1 MLIIMR
7 KDSTPEQCQRVEEA
21 IRQMG
26 FAPLRVPGADRTAI
40 CVTGNKGPV
49 ESAFL
54 SRLPGVFECMP
65 VTKPYKLV
73 SREVHPQDT
82 VLDVSGVKLGGPEPT
97 LIAGPCSVET
107 ESRTLE
113 VARQVKKCGAHMFRA
128 GAFKPR
134 TSPYSF
140 QGLGGEGLVT
150 LRRVRQEVG
159 LPVVSEVVD
168 TDSAEAVAECVDVL
182 QVGARNMQNF
192 SLLKKLADLGKP
204 VLLKRGMAATLDE
217 WLMAAEYIL
226 AGGNHRVVLCERGVR
241 TFNNHSRN
249 TLDLNVVP
257 LVRQVSH
264 LPVLVDPSH
273 GVGNRERVRPLAR
286 AALAAGAH
294 GLLIEVHT
302 HPEMSYSDA
311 GQTIDIET
319 FRGLVRDAD
328 LLRQLPPLFENW
340 PTLPKKKTGPLS

>member
-1 MLIIMR
+1 MLIILR
-7 KDSTPEQCQRVEEA
+7 KDSTQEQWEGVEEA
-21 IRQMG
+21 VRRMG

-49 ESAFL
+49 DSSLL
-54 SRLPGVFECMP
+54 SQMPGVLECIP

-73 SREVHPQDT
+73 SREVHPEDT
-82 VLDVSGVKLGGPEPT
+82 VLDVAGVRIGGPETT

-107 ESRTLE
+107 EARTLE
-113 VARQVKKCGAHMFRA
+113 VARRVKEGGARMFRA

-140 QGLGGEGLVT
+140 QGLGEEGLVT
-150 LRRVRQEVG
+150 LRRVREETG
-159 LPVVSEVVD
+159 LPVVTEVVD
-168 TDSAEAVAECVDVL
+168 TDSAEAVAESVDFL

-192 SLLKKLADLGKP
+192 SLLKKLAELGKP
-204 VLLKRGMAATLDE
+204 VLLKRGIAATVDE
-217 WLMAAEYIL
+217 WLMAAEYLL
-226 AGGNHRVVLCERGVR
+226 AGGNHRVALCERGVR

-257 LVRQVSH
+257 LVRDLSH

-273 GVGNRERVRPLAR
+273 GVGVRERVRPLAR

-294 GLLIEVHT
+294 GLLMEVHT
-302 HPEMSYSDA
+302 HPETAYSDA

-319 FRGLVRDAD
+319 FRGIVRDAE
-328 LLRQLPPLFENW
+328 LLKKLENV
-340 PTLPKKKTGPLS
+340 P

>member
-7 KDSTPEQCQRVEEA
+7 KDSTPEQCQSVEEA
-21 IRQMG
+21 IRRMG
-26 FAPLRVPGADRTAI
+26 FAPLRVRGADRTAV

-49 ESAFL
+49 ESSLL
-54 SRLPGVFECMP
+54 SQMPGVLECIP

-73 SREVHPQDT
+73 SREVHPEDT
-82 VLDVSGVKLGGPEPT
+82 VLDVAGVRLGGPEAT

-113 VARQVKKCGAHMFRA
+113 VARRVKEGGAHMFRA

-140 QGLGGEGLVT
+140 QGLGEEGLVT
-150 LRRVRQEVG
+150 LRRVKEETG
-159 LPVVSEVVD
+159 LPVVTEVID
-168 TDSAEAVAECVDVL
+168 TDSAEAVAESVDLL

-192 SLLKKLADLGKP
+192 SLLRKLAELKKP
-204 VLLKRGMAATLDE
+204 VLLKRGIAATLDE
-217 WLMAAEYIL
+217 WLMAAEYLL
-226 AGGNHRVVLCERGVR
+226 AGGNHQVVLCERGVR

-257 LVRQVSH
+257 LVRQTSH

-273 GVGNRERVRPLAR
+273 GVGVRERVRPLAR

-294 GLLIEVHT
+294 GLLMEVHT
-302 HPEMSYSDA
+302 HPETSYSDA
-311 GQTIDIET
+311 GQTIDVET
-319 FRGLVRDAD
+319 FRGIVRDAE
-328 LLRQLPPLFENW
+328 LL
-340 PTLPKKKTGPLS
+340 KKLERVDES